1 MFKCILVNK
10 EKKMDKKKVLIV
22 EDEKEISKITRA
34 YFERA
39 GYEVFQA
46 YDGEEALQIFKDE
59 DFDLITLDIMLPKFN
74 GFEVLKIIRTSSLVP
89 VIIISAL
96 DQEENILKGY
106 ELKVDD
112 YMPKPFNPKILLA
125 KANNLLNRLNNLS
138 TTTEYKKGALTLNFE
153 KHTVMK
159 DDTELMLSKTE
170 FDLLALLI
178 KHEDRSCTRD
188 MLLDEIW
195 GLNSYVDNRIVDTYV
210 KNLRKDLKPYNYIH
224 TIYKSGYMFSLKE
237 NNNEQQ

>member
-1 MFKCILVNK
+1 
-10 EKKMDKKKVLIV
+10 MDKKKVLIV

-159 DDTELMLSKTE
+159 DDIELMLSKTE

>member
-1 MFKCILVNK
+1 
-10 EKKMDKKKVLIV
+10 MDKKKVLIV

>member
-1 MFKCILVNK
+1 
-10 EKKMDKKKVLIV
+10 MDKKKVLIV

-178 KHEDRSCTRD
+178 KHEDRTCTRD